1 MKLNQ
6 QGEHRMA
13 SLYDLYSR
21 AGAGAR
27 AGNIA
32 RFKEARGIYEG
43 IAGMYAPGG
52 AFGRG
57 YEAMLERTKGRDV
70 ASGASALVGTGLYN
84 TTQTA
89 GLGKKWE
96 EDVGMP
102 SRMRLEDIRMERYA
116 GAQRDIAGLLERVE
130 EPYPDYGGLMQAT
143 AAQSAASSYGSAGSR
158 WATHPIMGGAAAASR
173 EAFLAP
179 GRRRP
184 SGFAGIIGKPS
195 IKGSGSRYGMNPY
208 MG

>member
-1 MKLNQ
+1 MIGAGKRS
-6 QGEHRMA
+6 GRG
-13 SLYDLYSR
+13 SLFDLYSR
-21 AGAGAR
+21 AGEQAR
-27 AGNIA
+27 EGNIA
-32 RFKEARGIYEG
+32 RFKEAKGIYSD

-70 ASGASALVGTGLYN
+70 ASGAQSLVGSGMFN
-84 TTQTA
+84 TTQPA

-96 EDVGMP
+96 EEVGMP

-116 GAQRDIAGLLERVE
+116 GARRDLAGLIERVE
-130 EPYPDYGGLMQAT
+130 EPYPDYSGLMQAT
-143 AAQSAASSYGSAGSR
+143 AAQSAASSYGSAGNR
-158 WATHPIMGGAAAASR
+158 WATHPIMGTSAAASR

-184 SGFAGIIGKPS
+184 SGFAGV
-195 IKGSGSRYGMNPY
+195 KGGGSRYGMNPY